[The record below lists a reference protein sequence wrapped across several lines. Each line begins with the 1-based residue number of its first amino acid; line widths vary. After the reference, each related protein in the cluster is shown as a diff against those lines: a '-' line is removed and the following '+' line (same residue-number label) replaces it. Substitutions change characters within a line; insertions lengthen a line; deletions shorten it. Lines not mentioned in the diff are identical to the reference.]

1 MLRIS
6 IFFAKA
12 RLDPD
17 PQYLG
22 KHQRVA
28 YRSGEMDLPSLVR
41 DQVGSGSDKS
51 RERLLITG
59 LWAISW
65 RKLPS

>member
-1 MLRIS
+1 MLRVS
-6 IFFAKA
+6 IFFANV

-28 YRSGEMDLPSLVR
+28 YHSGKMDLPSLLH
-41 DQVGSGSDKS
+41 DQVGSGTGYGMG
-51 RERLLITG
+51 RTLITG
-59 LWAISW
+59 L
-65 RKLPS
+65 

>member
-1 MLRIS
+1 MLRVS
-6 IFFAKA
+6 IFFANA

-28 YRSGEMDLPSLVR
+28 YRSGEIDLPSLLR
-41 DQVGSGSDKS
+41 DQVGSGTD
-51 RERLLITG
+51 ERKERILITG
-59 LWAISW
+59 LFAISW
-65 RKLPS
+65 REL

>member
-1 MLRIS
+1 MLRVS
-6 IFFAKA
+6 IFFANA

-28 YRSGEMDLPSLVR
+28 YRSGEMDLPSLLR
-41 DQVGSGSDKS
+41 DQFDPGKD
-51 RERLLITG
+51 ERTERILVTG
-59 LWAISW
+59 LFAIS
-65 RKLPS
+65 

>member
-1 MLRIS
+1 MLRVS
-6 IFFAKA
+6 VFFANA

-28 YRSGEMDLPSLVR
+28 YRSGEMDLPRLLC
-41 DQVGSGSDKS
+41 DQVGSGSDK
-51 RERLLITG
+51 RMERVLITG
-59 LWAISW
+59 L
-65 RKLPS
+65 

>member
-1 MLRIS
+1 MLRVS
-6 IFFAKA
+6 FFFANA

-28 YRSGEMDLPSLVR
+28 YCSGEMDLPSLLR
-41 DQVGSGSDKS
+41 DQVDSGTDYGM
-51 RERLLITG
+51 RRTLITG
-59 LWAISW
+59 L
-65 RKLPS
+65 